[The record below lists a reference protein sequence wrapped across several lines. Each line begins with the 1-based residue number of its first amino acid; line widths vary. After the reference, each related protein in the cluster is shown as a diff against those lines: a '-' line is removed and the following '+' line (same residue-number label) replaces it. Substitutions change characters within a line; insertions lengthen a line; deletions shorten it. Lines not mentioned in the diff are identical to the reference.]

1 MSIPTLQKHDNGIYY
16 VHWMDGRRTKRV
28 STRTSDMA
36 AAKAFLAQWL
46 LMEHERPA
54 TAEGFT
60 CADLWAL
67 YEKKHSVESDAT
79 RDYSWKNL
87 KPHFGDVA
95 VSAVDQELV
104 DQYVEKRA
112 AGVIG
117 KPSKPS
123 TVRREL
129 GALRACW
136 GWAADPKRRLLRP
149 EQVPAFDLPPA
160 AEPKDRW
167 LRAEEIKRLFEAAR
181 ALHPGPRLSRGELF
195 LWLAL
200 ETAARKTAIL
210 DLTWDRVD
218 FETNVIH
225 YPVPGKKATKK
236 RRANVPISSRL
247 RPVLEQAYRERQNEL
262 VLGSQAEVWAT
273 VQAIARRAGFGPKQK
288 VASGKKPKA
297 TGIGP
302 HTLRHTAATHMA
314 RRGVPLWTI
323 AGILGNTV
331 AMVEKVYGHH
341 SPDGLR
347 GGVEMIT
354 GGLME
359 SV

>member
-1 MSIPTLQKHDNGIYY
+1 MSIPTLQKHDNGVFY
-16 VHWMDGRRTKRV
+16 VHWTEGRRTKRV

-54 TAEGFT
+54 TVEGFT

-67 YEKKHSVESDAT
+67 YEKKHAVEADAT

-95 VSAVDQELV
+95 LVNIDQDLV
-104 DQYVEKRA
+104 DDYVEKRG
-112 AGVIG
+112 AGAIG

-136 GWAADPKRRLLRP
+136 GWAADPKRRLIRP
-149 EQVPAFDLPPA
+149 EQIPAFDLPPA
-160 AEPKDRW
+160 AEPRDRW
-167 LRAEEIKRLFEAAR
+167 LRADEIKRLLEAAR
-181 ALHPGPRLSRGELF
+181 TLHAGAQLSRGEMF

-210 DLTWDRVD
+210 ELTWDRVD

-236 RRANVPISSRL
+236 RRANVPISTRL
-247 RPVLEQAYRERQNEL
+247 RPVLEQA
-262 VLGSQAEVWAT
+262 
-273 VQAIARRAGFGPKQK
+273 
-288 VASGKKPKA
+288 
-297 TGIGP
+297 
-302 HTLRHTAATHMA
+302 
-314 RRGVPLWTI
+314 
-323 AGILGNTV
+323 
-331 AMVEKVYGHH
+331 
-341 SPDGLR
+341 
-347 GGVEMIT
+347 
-354 GGLME
+354 
-359 SV
+359 